1 VNTEKIQHIVDR
13 LKIAISIV
21 EQSNLLT
28 AGNIVPY
35 IDYQLRAQMLVDIN
49 AFNSVGKLTE
59 HKRESFV
66 EFRYGYNS
74 VKGKYVELI
83 TECIL
88 NQLGYVYQMT
98 ADRSV
103 ARQQAGIDLFI
114 QEQSYKS
121 TSVSIKTMRTN
132 NGSFLSYPSFC
143 QGDADQI
150 IMVDPTVGVLIQG
163 DRDDMC
169 QIMTQSMYTKII
181 DFAESS
187 HIIHNIRF
195 EPYLFTLTE

>member
-21 EQSNLLT
+21 EQSNLIP

-35 IDYQLRAQMLVDIN
+35 IDYQLRAQMLVDTN

-59 HKRESFV
+59 HKRESFA

-103 ARQQAGIDLFI
+103 ARLAGIDLFI

-150 IMVDPTVGVLIQG
+150 IMVDPTVGVFIQG